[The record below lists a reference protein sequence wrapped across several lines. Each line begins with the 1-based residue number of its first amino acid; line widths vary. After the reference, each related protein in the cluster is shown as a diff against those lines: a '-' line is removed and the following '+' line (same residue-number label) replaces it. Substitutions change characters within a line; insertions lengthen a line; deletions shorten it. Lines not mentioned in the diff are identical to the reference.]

1 MGSRGDARPPVFRVH
16 SVFHPWP
23 KFCFRI
29 HPFLGTEPA
38 QTKFLTVR
46 DLISPSTTASL
57 ENARLHFARLSS
69 CRHGQ
74 KTRPPAPANRKAN
87 LSHGWNTDE
96 TRVTREAREIREPE
110 GGAMR
115 TSRPTQV
122 GRDLRAR
129 RSFVHSRHSRVS
141 RAKLFRV
148 PSVAAHP
155 ASRILPS
162 AFPL

>member
-29 HPFLGTEPA
+29 HPLPGTEPA
-38 QTKFLTVR
+38 KIKFLTVR
-46 DLISPSTTASL
+46 SLICPSTTASL
-57 ENARLHFARLSS
+57 ENARLRFGHQPSCQHGEKARH
-69 CRHGQ
+69 R
-74 KTRPPAPANRKAN
+74 APANRKAN

-129 RSFVHSRHSRVS
+129 RSFVHSRHSHVS

-148 PSVAAHP
+148 PSV
-155 ASRILPS
+155 R
-162 AFPL
+162 